1 MALADTV
8 PISSGHQVHR
18 TVMRRSV
25 VLTSGASRRQAAALE
40 GKRQRMLKCAASEQ
54 YGHVRM
60 ICGGKGAPRSTCGAI
75 VAEAPDG
82 RFLDKVP
89 DLVEFHLLHNGPEGE
104 DCRFGASSKCRE
116 ARGIVRG
123 CLFLG
128 CSSASSSSMSTSS
141 SIAKL
146 YHAKFDDVATGLHHR
161 EIISRSAI
169 TSVFAQLSSKMSPYG
184 CACEAGEVRWCSAGL
199 DPSGNAGEKLSLI
212 ANTLNQGRGAF

>member
-1 MALADTV
+1 MALRV
-8 PISSGHQVHR
+8 RI
-18 TVMRRSV
+18 
-25 VLTSGASRRQAAALE
+25 AALA
-40 GKRQRMLKCAASEQ
+40 LL
-54 YGHVRM
+54 
-60 ICGGKGAPRSTCGAI
+60 PN
-75 VAEAPDG
+75 
-82 RFLDKVP
+82 
-89 DLVEFHLLHNGPEGE
+89 VEKQG
-104 DCRFGASSKCRE
+104 
-116 ARGIVRG
+116 
-123 CLFLG
+123 G
-128 CSSASSSSMSTSS
+128 CSGLLVFGLFISLFIVNVDFA